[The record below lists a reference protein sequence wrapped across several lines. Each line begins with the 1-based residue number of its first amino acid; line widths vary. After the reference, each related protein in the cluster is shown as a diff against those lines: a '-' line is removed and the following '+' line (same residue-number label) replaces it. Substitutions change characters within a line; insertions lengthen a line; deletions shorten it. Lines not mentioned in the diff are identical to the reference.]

1 VIGGE
6 YTALRD
12 QFNRHCMETN
22 KYEYVNEAFVVDDE
36 VFENDF
42 QEWLDGQELPM
53 AREELDAFLEAREAR
68 RKARA
73 AGN

>member
-1 VIGGE
+1 
-6 YTALRD
+6 
-12 QFNRHCMETN
+12 METN
-22 KYEYVNEAFVVDDE
+22 KYEYVNEAFVVDKE
-36 VFENDF
+36 VFEKDF
-42 QEWLDGQELPM
+42 QEWLDHQELPM